1 MRRSTTVRTTLTI
14 EVPKSLLESA
24 SQIRDPD
31 GVATGF
37 AFGATGGQT
46 SVSVAS
52 KDRLTPQVATSA
64 SQNDSHAKSTHKLV
78 TQRDEETVLRADQQ
92 NNVLKPPV
100 PNPHQ
105 ARFRLYY

>member
-14 EVPKSLLESA
+14 EVPKSLLAVSEPESA

-52 KDRLTPQVATSA
+52 KDRLTPQVATS
-64 SQNDSHAKSTHKLV
+64 
-78 TQRDEETVLRADQQ
+78 QRDEETVLRADQQ